1 MGREV
6 VTGYCWPQSVR
17 AGEQVGLHLSSS
29 GGRPVRVEVARV
41 GGRRE
46 VVFSADAVAAD
57 EHETPKDAS
66 SKGCGWPV
74 ALTLDVDPTWRS
86 GYYEVVMEID
96 VGEKVRR
103 DHAFFVVRPSAG
115 ARIVLALATNTWHA
129 YNDFGG
135 PNLYTGGTHVA
146 MQRPMAAGYLYKPPG
161 KGRRVTGT
169 GAPDPQNAAHVGYI
183 QLNHLS
189 GYAGSAGWPDWE
201 LPFIEWAER
210 EGFEIGVC
218 TNADL
223 EEHPEVLDGASLY
236 LSVGHDEYWSR
247 GMRDTVEAFI
257 ARGGNAAFFSGNTS
271 LWQVRIEGDDHDVM
285 VGYKGF
291 FKDDPLMETDREPE
305 VTTFWSD
312 VVVGRPE
319 NHMTGV
325 SFTRGGYHRIGR
337 NVTAGL
343 GGYTVHRAGH
353 WIFDGTGLGYG
364 DVLGAGATVVGY
376 ECDGCVFTY
385 RDGLPYPTGEDG
397 TPSTFEI
404 LGTCP
409 TQHFTRETAP
419 RPPKPGEPSEL
430 EYIASRV
437 FGTREP
443 EAMERIRHG
452 HAVLGAYTNDGGR
465 DGGHV
470 GVDRLGPRA
479 GRARPADRAD
489 HPERADAAGVARQ
502 RSASPTAGTRASPP
516 VTHTLGT
523 CVLPGPGLLREAEEH
538 LADDVALHL
547 AGAAGDAAAGRAE
560 HAGRRVAVE
569 HRVGAGLVGAGDG
582 DVEEQLGDAELEQR
596 RGGRRL
602 RALALAERLQRLAA
616 GVERDVGRGR
626 RPGGRARSPT
636 RRCGR
641 ARW

>member
-1 MGREV
+1 
-6 VTGYCWPQSVR
+6 
-17 AGEQVGLHLSSS
+17 
-29 GGRPVRVEVARV
+29 
-41 GGRRE
+41 
-46 VVFSADAVAAD
+46 
-57 EHETPKDAS
+57 
-66 SKGCGWPV
+66 
-74 ALTLDVDPTWRS
+74 
-86 GYYEVVMEID
+86 MEID

-103 DHAFFVVRPSAG
+103 DYAFFVVRPDRG
-115 ARIVLALATNTWHA
+115 TRIVLALATNTWHA

-135 PNLYTGGTHVA
+135 PNLYTGGTHVS

-183 QLNHLS
+183 QINHLS

-210 EGFEIGVC
+210 QGFEIGVC

-236 LSVGHDEYWSR
+236 LSVGHDEYWSK

-257 ARGGNAAFFSGNTS
+257 AGGGNAAFFSGNTS

-285 VGYKGF
+285 VGYKAF
-291 FKDDPLMETDREPE
+291 FKNDPLLGTEREAE

-319 NHMTGV
+319 NPMTGV

-337 NVTAGL
+337 NVTSGL

-364 DVLGAGATVVGY
+364 DVLGAAATVVGY

-409 TQHFTRETAP
+409 TQHFTARDGAPAAQAGRAERAGVHRVADLRDAGARGDGADPP
-419 RPPKPGEPSEL
+419 RPRRAGRL
-430 EYIASRV
+430 H
-437 FGTREP
+437 
-443 EAMERIRHG
+443 ERRG
-452 HAVLGAYTNDGGR
+452 C
-465 DGGHV
+465 DGGHL
-470 GVDRLGPRA
+470 GVDRLGPRP
-479 GRARPADRAD
+479 GGARPADRAD
-489 HPERADAAGVARQ
+489 HPERADPPGLAARRGGQAGATSMRTSPLGCMRADVAGGEHNRREPALHERRPRHRVPG
-502 RSASPTAGTRASPP
+502 RSASPS
-516 VTHTLGT
+516 
-523 CVLPGPGLLREAEEH
+523 
-538 LADDVALHL
+538 
-547 AGAAGDAAAGRAE
+547 
-560 HAGRRVAVE
+560 
-569 HRVGAGLVGAGDG
+569 
-582 DVEEQLGDAELEQR
+582 
-596 RGGRRL
+596 
-602 RALALAERLQRLAA
+602 
-616 GVERDVGRGR
+616 
-626 RPGGRARSPT
+626 
-636 RRCGR
+636 
-641 ARW
+641 

>member
-1 MGREV
+1 MAREV
-6 VTGYCWPQSVR
+6 VTGYCWPQSVGP
-17 AGEQVGLHLSSS
+17 GEQVGLHLSSS

-41 GGRRE
+41 GGHRE
-46 VVFSADAVAAD
+46 VVFRADAVAAD

-66 SKGCGWPV
+66 VEGVRLAGRAHAGRRPDV
-74 ALTLDVDPTWRS
+74 A
-86 GYYEVVMEID
+86 
-96 VGEKVRR
+96 VGLLRGRHGDRR
-103 DHAFFVVRPSAG
+103 RREGAARLRVLRRAPGSG

-135 PNLYTGGTHVA
+135 PNLYTGGTQVA

-247 GMRDTVEAFI
+247 GIRDTVEAFI

-291 FKDDPLMETDREPE
+291 FKNDPLMGTDREPE

-337 NVTAGL
+337 NVTTGL

-452 HAVLGAYTNDGGR
+452 HAVLGAYTNDAGATVVTSGSTDWAHGLAGRDPQIEQITRNVLTRLGSGLSRASRDLVRRRLPVVLHRQTPVREGGR
-465 DGGHV
+465 VVRASGRG
-470 GVDRLGPRA
+470 RLAQLRAQPGSAGRCARGPRSS
-479 GRARPADRAD
+479 GSPGSTGYRSSRPPRST
-489 HPERADAAGVARQ
+489 
-502 RSASPTAGTRASPP
+502 SASPISRAAEGLDYHLDAGSIGLVVRRASS
-516 VTHTLGT
+516 
-523 CVLPGPGLLREAEEH
+523 
-538 LADDVALHL
+538 LA
-547 AGAAGDAAAGRAE
+547 
-560 HAGRRVAVE
+560 
-569 HRVGAGLVGAGDG
+569 
-582 DVEEQLGDAELEQR
+582 
-596 RGGRRL
+596 
-602 RALALAERLQRLAA
+602 
-616 GVERDVGRGR
+616 
-626 RPGGRARSPT
+626 PRARSAASRT
-636 RRCGR
+636 Q
-641 ARW
+641 